1 MVQFIKG
8 SADPREASY
17 GALAQ
22 ALGQGLGHGV
32 TSHFANEALEGVLND
47 EKYKNASQSEKMGAL
62 QKALSPY
69 GAPGRELL
77 QNRLQTEH
85 VAYQEKQEKKQNEQ
99 AQIMGKILNK
109 KPVSEKER
117 SLLSPEQS
125 LAIAK
130 HEQALEIEQL
140 KVNNKAPLGGL
151 GGQTVPP
158 QIADA
163 IENIMKENPDA
174 SSDELGVKFSKA
186 GVPTHYQNPYL
197 ENRRRSK
204 ELASKEKTAEE
215 KLATKQDID
224 FHEASKGYDETI
236 QKEAKVAKKQ
246 LDSIEDIEKSV
257 KEGKIKPTNAANV
270 LKFFGPIGERLA
282 EAALTKDQ
290 AKLQA
295 AIPEFLEGRK
305 ELFGVRLSDADLKL
319 LQDKLPDIA
328 KSPEANLAILGL
340 MKKYANQSLLKKK
353 AAENV
358 LESKGIAVKNRE
370 GKLRPLNYESLV
382 ENEYDRLVI
391 DTTPIRV
398 QAPDKTLWEMTPEQ
412 IRKAKEQGVE
422 FTKPRL

>member
-1 MVQFIKG
+1 MVQFFKG
-8 SADPREASY
+8 SVDPRAASY
-17 GALAQ
+17 GTLAES
-22 ALGQGLGHGV
+22 LGQGLGNAV
-32 TSHFANEALEGVLND
+32 DTYYTNKALDSVLND
-47 EKYKNASQSEKMGAL
+47 EKLKDAPQSEKMGAL
-62 QKALSPY
+62 QRALQPY
-69 GAPGRELL
+69 PKGKEIL
-77 QNRLQTEH
+77 QQRMQISQLEEK
-85 VAYQEKQEKKQNEQ
+85 EKQDKLQKDQSHV
-99 AQIMGKILNK
+99 IGKILNK
-109 KPVSEKER
+109 QPINEKER
-117 SLLSPEQS
+117 SILSPEQS

-130 HEQALEIEQL
+130 HEQALELGKL
-140 KVNNKAPLGGL
+140 KANNKAPLGGL
-151 GGQTVPP
+151 GGQPVDPV
-158 QIADA
+158 IAKK
-163 IENIMKENPDA
+163 IEEIVTENPDA
-174 SSDELGVKFSKA
+174 TPDQLGILLTNA
-186 GVPTHYQNPYL
+186 GVPTTNQDRYL
-197 ENRRRSK
+197 ENRRREQELKSK
-204 ELASKEKTAEE
+204 AESE
-215 KLATKQDID
+215 ESKLATKQDIA
-224 FHEASKGYDETI
+224 FHEASKDYDKSI

-257 KEGKIKPTNAANV
+257 REGKIKPTNAANV

-382 ENEYDRLVI
+382 ENEYDRILI

-398 QAPDKTLWEMTPEQ
+398 KAPDGSLWEMTPEQ
-412 IRKAKEQGVE
+412 IRKAKEKGVE
-422 FTKPRL
+422 FRQ